1 MKNKKKIVSLF
12 FLLLLIFSSVLA
24 LSSCGQ
30 SETNRERLE
39 EALYAKVSEELYT
52 SASYETYTIA
62 YNQAKELLK
71 KENATALELER
82 ALEELTE
89 AKKNLVKK
97 ADFSQ
102 LKLAVESHEKIIW
115 VNYAGLE
122 SSPYYNVAKKYMPN
136 GTCGVVSFGV
146 RGGRDAAQKFM
157 ENLKL
162 IAIETHV
169 ADARSCCLHPA
180 STTHRQMSD
189 AELAAAGVPADLVRL
204 SCGLENVQDLI
215 DDIAQALEKV

>member
-1 MKNKKKIVSLF
+1 MRRH
-12 FLLLLIFSSVLA
+12 
-24 LSSCGQ
+24 C
-30 SETNRERLE
+30 
-39 EALYAKVSEELYT
+39 
-52 SASYETYTIA
+52 
-62 YNQAKELLK
+62 
-71 KENATALELER
+71 ENALEIAEFL
-82 ALEELTE
+82 
-89 AKKNLVKK
+89 
-97 ADFSQ
+97 
-102 LKLAVESHEKIIW
+102 ESHEKIIW